1 MKHDPFEFDCTEMTW
16 WDKAVRIL
24 FLAFVVGVLLCDLF
38 IWRP

>member
-1 MKHDPFEFDCTEMTW
+1 MKYDLFELNGVGMTW
-16 WDKAVRIL
+16 GEKVVRIL